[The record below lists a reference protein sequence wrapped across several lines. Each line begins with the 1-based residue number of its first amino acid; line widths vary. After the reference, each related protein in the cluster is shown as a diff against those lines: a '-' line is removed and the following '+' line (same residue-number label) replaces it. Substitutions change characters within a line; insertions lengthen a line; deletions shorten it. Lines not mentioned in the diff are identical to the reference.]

1 MLELLNIVKEYNMGT
16 ETVHALNGVSVAFRE
31 SEFVAILGHSGCGK
45 TTLLNII
52 GGLDHCTSGDLIING
67 QSTKEYKDRDWD
79 TYRNH
84 TIGFVFQ
91 SYNLI
96 PHQTVLQ
103 NVVLALSLSGVS
115 KAEQRERAVKA
126 LEQVG
131 LGSQINKKPS
141 ELSGGQMQRVAIARA
156 IVNNPD
162 IILAD
167 EPTGALDS
175 ETSVQV
181 MDILKEISKD
191 RLVVMV
197 THNPELAERYATRIV
212 RMSDGRMIGDTMPM
226 SEEEKDA
233 ARKLADARRAQSKKA
248 KTPSMSFAMAFGLS
262 LRNLF
267 TKKGRTALTA
277 FAGSIGIIGI
287 ALIFAV
293 SRGMNDYIS
302 SVQEDTLSTYPL
314 TIMSETADM
323 ATMLTSFG
331 EAIENDETLP
341 EDTIKERQLISRVF
355 AQIGTND
362 LKSFKLYMED
372 NMDEIEDC
380 LNAVQYGY
388 NVSPQI
394 YTTDVNGDILQINP
408 SNLFS
413 SAMSGSEMSMMPS
426 YGSTGVFTE
435 MIDNKELLDSQYDV
449 LAGKWPE
456 RYDEL
461 VLVLSSRNGM
471 SDYLSYSLGL
481 RDQQEIKDMM
491 NEIMNGNEVEE
502 LDNPMT
508 WSYNELLSLRFRL
521 IDASS
526 RYKYNSEYDLWED
539 MSDDEDYMRALVENG
554 EELKIVGIVC
564 PKPGVAA
571 SALGLGVCYLPD
583 LTRHVIDRAA
593 ETEIV
598 KNQLENTDV
607 DVFSGLTFEELAN
620 NEGERLD
627 FNDMISVDTNM
638 LSSAFGVN
646 ISEEDITRK
655 MQEYMKDISSSI
667 TADTAPATEAFTGAL
682 SKMLKD
688 MLSGYI
694 AENADENTGIAM
706 IRAADADGIINEYLS
721 GEEPQAIMAELSAKY
736 PLPVEMYDQTF
747 SQVLSRILSGYITG
761 VTPGQEDPSAPLTQA
776 AVDAVAEAMT
786 ENPIVEALFDQVGR
800 GMTEAAMQRDIL
812 SEVGEMSADLLSSLS
827 SGFSVDADRIAAAF
841 SFNLSE
847 DELTRLMQTFMSRSE
862 DPSADAN
869 LRSLGYSNLDEPY
882 SIAVYL
888 VDFAA
893 KERFIDFIEDY
904 NTKMEDDGNE
914 DLVISYTDI
923 TGVLMASVKTVVDS
937 ISYVLIAFVA
947 ISLIVSSIMIGVI
960 TLISVQERT
969 KEIGILRAL
978 GASKRNVSSMFN
990 AETAIIGLASGTLGI
1005 VITYLL
1011 CIPIDKILHKL
1022 TGISNLSTHLPIAVA
1037 LVLILISVMLT
1048 LISGIIPS
1056 ASAAKKDPVVAL
1068 RTE

>member
-1 MLELLNIVKEYNMGT
+1 MLELKGIKKDYVSGNQ
-16 ETVHALNGVSVAFRE
+16 TVNALKGVDMQLDSG
-31 SEFVAILGHSGCGK
+31 EFVAVLGPSGCGK
-45 TTLLNII
+45 TTLLNIV
-52 GGLDHCTSGDLIING
+52 GGLDRYTDGDLIING
-67 QSTKEYKDRDWD
+67 TSTKKYKDKDWD
-79 TYRNH
+79 SYRNH
-84 TIGFVFQ
+84 KVGFVFQ
-91 SYNLI
+91 TYNLI
-96 PHQTVLQ
+96 PHQTVLS
-103 NVVLALSLSGVS
+103 NVELALTLSGVS
-115 KAEQRERAVKA
+115 KKERKRRAEAA
-126 LEQVG
+126 LEKVG
-131 LGSQINKKPS
+131 LADQVNKKPNQ
-141 ELSGGQMQRVAIARA
+141 LSGGQMQRVAIARA
-156 IVNNPD
+156 LVNDPE

-181 MDILKEISKD
+181 MELLREVAGDKLII
-191 RLVVMV
+191 MV
-197 THNPELAERYATRIV
+197 THNAELAERYATRII
-212 RMSDGRMIGDTMPM
+212 RLLDGTVVNDEPNGSAEP
-226 SEEEKDA
+226 
-233 ARKLADARRAQSKKA
+233 LPKKA
-248 KTPSMSFAMAFGLS
+248 SEGEKEQGKKHVSMSFLTALS
-262 LRNLF
+262 LSLNNLM
-267 TKKGRTALTA
+267 TKKARTILTA

-323 ATMLTSFG
+323 ATMLASFG
-331 EAIENDETLP
+331 EAIGNDETMP

-694 AENADENTGIAM
+694 EENADENTGIAM
-706 IRAADADGIINEYLS
+706 IRAADVDGIINEYLS

-761 VTPGQEDPSAPLTQA
+761 VTPRQEDPSAPLTQA

-786 ENPIVEALFDQVGR
+786 DNPIVGVLFDQVGR